1 MAERKVTPGATLIVE
16 FDTPEPCP
24 IDFLGDTSDLVY
36 FMSFAHAERY
46 GSDHELARAAAI
58 LKRQLRVNLSPLL
71 TFGDART
78 EDPQE
83 EKALQA
89 LWQEAA
95 PLAEAARQAAD
106 ALAMEPQ
113 LQELLDGYP
122 DLVERL
128 QELADMA
135 AWAAERGAQVRLTY
149 LL

>member
-1 MAERKVTPGATLIVE
+1 MAQPHLTPGATLIVE

-24 IDFLGDTSDLVY
+24 IDFLGDTADLVY

-58 LKRQLRVNLSPLL
+58 LKRRLRINLAPLL
-71 TFGDART
+71 SFGDART

-83 EKALQA
+83 EQALET

-106 ALAMEPQ
+106 ALSMAP
-113 LQELLDGYP
+113 ELRDLIKTHP

-135 AWAAERGAQVRLTY
+135 AWAATQGARVRLTY